1 MTKNRRSG
9 FIIILLVFCTM
20 SAYHSTLLN
29 WIPFEIWF
37 QHLVFMIQM
46 VQLLVIMILKFH
58 SSIRSCNTL
67 KFCWRTIRSNGINI
81 VVLLCQM
88 SGLTESNIYIMLDY
102 FLVSSTTG
110 TIFVKSIDGFKCMKT
125 GEKLFEL
132 LNFFMKNIGEEYV
145 V

>member
-1 MTKNRRSG
+1 
-9 FIIILLVFCTM
+9 
-20 SAYHSTLLN
+20 
-29 WIPFEIWF
+29 
-37 QHLVFMIQM
+37 
-46 VQLLVIMILKFH
+46 
-58 SSIRSCNTL
+58 
-67 KFCWRTIRSNGINI
+67 
-81 VVLLCQM
+81 M